1 MPSKLV
7 LSIAILGLWTAN
19 AVAQPTSVRIPNGLT
34 GTQLR
39 KAIDLNANIS
49 GDVNGAINVKAPPYL
64 AKGDC
69 STDDA
74 PAIQGAIDAACAIA
88 SGSNGIPSV
97 LLPATPHRGCYK
109 LSQPLSLHCRSLK
122 FIGAGH
128 NQTKLSKNGIYAPSI
143 VIQDPTGST
152 SPFVSS
158 ITATWQS
165 RHLYAQWSEI
175 KDSNGNIDVAT
186 TGGTSS
192 NSPPTWPTTQGS
204 TTADGA
210 VIWTLEV
217 IGGRLLSGTG
227 SAFDSLKRWVP
238 LDLSMA
244 SAAMKLNGL
253 SAITLE
259 AQVDQVKAAGSGLI
273 LFARL
278 EPGMPK
284 TWGSSNGGLNR
295 GSIGSFQFN
304 IPEDSRPHCNFTI
317 GGAFYQVTSSR
328 SITLNHSHHIA
339 CDYDGSTIRIF
350 VDGHQTASH
359 ASSGTITGWNQE
371 RYWFLEPEQVSGS
384 FSGFIDSVRISN
396 TARYKSNFT
405 PPTSKLA
412 SDGNTLM
419 LLNWIASPVLGT
431 IKGTALETNA
441 FFPYE
446 TWGEI
451 HKESPDVTVA
461 AMNVDSQGGG
471 GGPGI
476 WAAWSYNSHYEWL
489 RYDGGGNGSDC
500 DICLVD
506 NDFQSHL
513 AHIEVTWGAKDSSE
527 YNVAVLLGNQSTQ
540 ATVLDLGIDGVNVTE
555 GLKATS
561 EGYGKGVTLTDRS
574 VTLIPFHLA
583 GGFTLEQPF
592 VDSEGKG
599 SIICDV
605 LSDTAWAPNT
615 ILGGELDLMT
625 ANSGAAYL
633 CVLGRSHPVS
643 AYGTS
648 FGGSGAAEIVHIIDD
663 SSNPL
668 SEPYYPV
675 APAVISNS
683 SYSSSTRLVNSG
695 GERWVIAN
703 LNGLH
708 SGAAQEFTSGLLVGG
723 GALTAGQPTLG
734 NVNSD
739 VFGSYNFGS
748 SVTSAQ
754 IQLPEGVTNG
764 DVLGLCLTVGGANNN
779 LSNSCPR
786 GFTQAASATNN
797 ANAAA
802 VGCYK
807 VADKE
812 TGPYT
817 ASWANAG
824 VAVIALEDW
833 KSANHG
839 GAGTGN
845 TGPAGYSFNLKGIS
859 GIDAPHQI
867 ATCVMQYSGATQ
879 SLPSSE
885 MAAYNR
891 VDTNGLRTGG
901 LGGYYTAPATQQRF
915 TSADNQGTWAGVQF
929 PIYGKTVAISA
940 TGTMTADSG
949 LNGPELQY
957 TKIYSIKGTPVP
969 TCDTPAAHS
978 RVCVSDATACTSGTT
993 YAGGG
998 STACEL
1004 WCNLTNWI
1012 ESGSGC

>member
-1 MPSKLV
+1 MLRKLV
-7 LSIAILGLWTAN
+7 LLIAILGLWTAN
-19 AVAQPTSVRIPNGLT
+19 AVVQPTPVPIPSGLT

-39 KAIDLNANIS
+39 NAIDLDANTS
-49 GDVNGAINVKAPPYL
+49 GHVNGAINVKAPPYL

-74 PAIQGAIDAACAIA
+74 PAIQRAIDAACAIA
-88 SGSNGIPSV
+88 SGSDAIPSV
-97 LLPATPHRGCYK
+97 FLPATQYSGCYK

-122 FIGAGH
+122 FIGAGR
-128 NQTKLSKNGIYAPSI
+128 NQAKLSKNDIYAPSI
-143 VIQDPTGST
+143 IIQDPTGST

-165 RHLYAQWSEI
+165 GHLYAQWSEI
-175 KDSNGNIDVAT
+175 KDSNGNIEVAT
-186 TGGTSS
+186 TGDTSGGS
-192 NSPPTWPTTQGS
+192 QPTWPTTQGS
-204 TTADGA
+204 TTTDGG
-210 VIWTLEV
+210 VKWTLEV
-217 IGGRLLSGTG
+217 IGGQLLSGTG
-227 SAFDSLKRWVP
+227 SAFNSLKRWVP
-238 LDLSMA
+238 LDMSMA

-259 AQVDQVKAAGSGLI
+259 AKVDQVNAAGSGLI
-273 LFARL
+273 LFSRL

-304 IPEDSRPHCNFTI
+304 IPEDSKPRCNLTI
-317 GGAFYQVTSSR
+317 GGAFYQVTSST

-350 VDGHQTASH
+350 VDGHQTASQ
-359 ASSGTITGWNQE
+359 AASGTITGWNQE
-371 RYWFLEPEQVSGS
+371 RYWFLEPEQVYGS

-396 TARYKSNFT
+396 TARYTSNFT
-405 PPTSKLA
+405 PPISKLA

-419 LLNWIASPVLGT
+419 LLNWVTSPVLGT
-431 IKGTALETNA
+431 IKGTALGTNA

-451 HKESPDVTVA
+451 RKESPDVTVA
-461 AMNVDSQGGG
+461 DMNVDSQGGG

-513 AHIEVTWGAKDSSE
+513 AHIEVTSGAKDSSE
-527 YNVAVLLGNQSTQ
+527 YNVAVLFGNQSTQ

-592 VDSEGKG
+592 VDSEGNG
-599 SIICDV
+599 SIICAV
-605 LSDTAWAPNT
+605 MSDRAWAPNT

-633 CVLGRSHPVS
+633 CILGKSHPVS

-668 SEPYYPV
+668 SEAYYPV

-683 SYSSSTRLVNSG
+683 SYSSSIPLVSSG
-695 GERWVIAN
+695 GERWVIASR
-703 LNGLH
+703 NGIH
-708 SGAAQEFTSGLLVGG
+708 SGAAQEFASGLLVGG

-734 NVNSD
+734 NVNSN
-739 VFGSYNFGS
+739 VFGTYNFGRS
-748 SVTSAQ
+748 ATSAQ

-764 DVLGLCLTVGGANNN
+764 DVLGLCLTVGGANND
-779 LSNSCPR
+779 LSNS
-786 GFTQAASATNN
+786 
-797 ANAAA
+797 AA

-807 VADKE
+807 VADNE
-812 TGPYT
+812 TRPYT

-833 KSANHG
+833 KSASHG

-845 TGPAGYSFNLKGIS
+845 TGAAGDSFNLKGLS
-859 GIDAPHQI
+859 GIEAPHQVT
-867 ATCVMQYSGATQ
+867 TCVMQYSGGKQ

-885 MAAYNR
+885 MATYNR
-891 VDTNGLRTGG
+891 VDTNGLKTGG
-901 LGGYYTAPATQQRF
+901 LGGYYTAPATQQSF
-915 TSADNQGTWAGVQF
+915 TSTDNQGTWAGVQF

-949 LNGPELQY
+949 LNSPKLQY
-957 TKIYSIKGTPVP
+957 TTIYSVNGTAVP
-969 TCDTPAAHS
+969 TCDAAAAHS
-978 RVCVSDATACTSGTT
+978 RVCVSDARACRSGTT

-1004 WCNLTNWI
+1004 WCNQTNWI